1 MVSRLELRGY
11 AWFGLTFLLG
21 VVGGGAASH
30 AYSERVYAPLVA
42 GDRAE
47 LRDARRLE
55 ALARQLSLNDAQRT
69 QLAGIFERRRP
80 ERERR
85 LAQMFETCG
94 QAVVADK
101 DALDA
106 EIRAL
111 LRADQLPAFDAFL
124 ERHRHFSP
132 RPAPANPQ
140 NSNQ

>member
-11 AWFGLTFLLG
+11 AWFGVTFLLG

-42 GDRAE
+42 GDREE

-55 ALARQLSLNDAQRT
+55 ALARQLSLDDAQRA
-69 QLAGIFERRRP
+69 QVAGIFERRRP

-85 LAQMFETCG
+85 LAQMFESCG
-94 QAVVADK
+94 QAVIADK

-111 LRADQLPAFDAFL
+111 LRADQQPAFEAFL
-124 ERHRHFSP
+124 EHHRHF
-132 RPAPANPQ
+132 RPGSDPSHRANQ
-140 NSNQ
+140 